1 MIESILKGAWL
12 GFCIAAPVGPI
23 GMLVLNQSLERGRWQ
38 GLASGFGAA
47 LADLIYGCLAV
58 AGVHLTAQYAR
69 LSAILGGMFLL
80 FLAWRSWRKTTARE
94 VALPN
99 ERGLFGSIAVTFILT
114 LSNPMTILSFAAMVA
129 STGADAPAYFIFGI
143 FSGSMLWWVILS
155 TAAGW
160 LGATIDIRGV
170 LLNRLSAATLAL
182 FGIWAIW
189 NKGLR

>member
-38 GLASGFGAA
+38 GMASGFGAA

-58 AGVHLTAQYAR
+58 AGVRLTAQYAR

-94 VALPN
+94 VALPR
-99 ERGLFGSIAVTFILT
+99 ERGLFGSIAVTFSLT

-143 FSGSMLWWVILS
+143 FSGSMLWWAILS
-155 TAAGW
+155 TAAVW
-160 LGATIDIRGV
+160 LGATIGIRGV

-189 NKGLR
+189 SKGLR